1 MKVCMKHLKRLI
13 TMAQGVIEAQVIHFW
28 YENLETKFK
37 QRMWDVT
44 LLQINQPTLAY
55 VFLLTK
61 MIELNMV
68 GKKMVTFYFQ
78 GQTTHPWSF
87 QPQTQHGQL
96 NKNVLQKFEGP
107 LKGNQVP
114 LASLLG
120 Q

>member
-1 MKVCMKHLKRLI
+1 MKVCMNHMKRLI

-61 MIELNMV
+61 RIEFNMV
-68 GKKMVTFYFQ
+68 GKKNGYVLVSRTNNTPLIIS
-78 GQTTHPWSF
+78 TTNPTW
-87 QPQTQHGQL
+87 TI
-96 NKNVLQKFEGP
+96 E
-107 LKGNQVP
+107 
-114 LASLLG
+114 
-120 Q
+120 